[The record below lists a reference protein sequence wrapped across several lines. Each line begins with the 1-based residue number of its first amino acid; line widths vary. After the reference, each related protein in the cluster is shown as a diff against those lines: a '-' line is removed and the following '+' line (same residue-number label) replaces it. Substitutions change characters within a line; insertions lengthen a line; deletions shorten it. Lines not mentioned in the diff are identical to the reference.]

1 MTKAKKAKHPSILEV
16 VHETAKG
23 LYDANII
30 DSVTMREFDELC
42 LSPVKE
48 LSANEIKNLRLRE
61 KVSQPVFAK
70 FLNTTLSTVRQWEQ
84 GEKHPRGTSLK
95 LLNLVAENGL
105 RILYSSPY
113 VKKNISKIAIG
124 RRGNKKMRGVA

>member
-1 MTKAKKAKHPSILEV
+1 MSNTKKAKHPSLLET

-30 DSVTMREFDELC
+30 NATTMREFDELC
-42 LSPVKE
+42 LPKVKE
-48 LSANEIKNLRLRE
+48 LSPRQIKNIRLRE

-84 GEKHPRGTSLK
+84 GDKHPRGTSLR
-95 LLNLVAENGL
+95 LLNLVAEKGL
-105 RILYSSPY
+105 RILLSSSSNN
-113 VKKNISKIAIG
+113 KDIA
-124 RRGNKKMRGVA
+124 A

>member
-1 MTKAKKAKHPSILEV
+1 MSNVKKDKHPGILET

-23 LYDANII
+23 LYDAGII
-30 DSVTMREFDELC
+30 NAITMKEFDELC
-42 LSPVKE
+42 LPEVKDLSPKQ
-48 LSANEIKNLRLRE
+48 IKNIRLRE

-95 LLNLVAENGL
+95 LLNLVAEKGL
-105 RILYSSPY
+105 
-113 VKKNISKIAIG
+113 
-124 RRGNKKMRGVA
+124 GVLLSAKSNDVAA